1 MIPYGIVIKQN
12 RLVLQQSLIVWQKK
26 FGLLKLSKFIGS
38 AIPLLSVF
46 AVILC
51 VVTVIFQESFNIIT
65 LISGILLNVFFIG
78 FLMYLTAFK
87 TVKEYAATAKSEKI
101 QLVLN
106 EETLEITT
114 EFSKEVVPYNEID
127 FCYEKDF
134 LLTIIRPAAAAADR
148 RRYKRVPE
156 IRCPAAR
163 WNRRHRSANGCGR
176 STSRPLLRQS

>member
-26 FGLLKLSKFIGS
+26 FGLLNLSKFIGS

-87 TVKEYAATAKSEKI
+87 TVKEYAATSKSEKI

-134 LLTIIRPAAAAADR
+134 LLTIITDKNNFPLSVSKVHVDKGD
-148 RRYKRVPE
+148 YDMFVSLLKRKIPGKYVKKGE
-156 IRCPAAR
+156 
-163 WNRRHRSANGCGR
+163 N
-176 STSRPLLRQS
+176 